1 MFNKIIFFSI
11 VSLFFSFSETITFA
25 SSTSRSII
33 SQHSLEK
40 KLDDLLRKG
49 RKYAEN
55 KDYQKAI
62 DVYKEASTLDRNNAK
77 IYSGIAYLY
86 TQQTNYQAAA
96 QYYRKAISIDLS
108 NADFYYALGHSL
120 ANIGDNDNAATA
132 YYYSVQLNPNSIK
145 SYIGLGV
152 VLLRK
157 EDYDGAAE
165 AYKRVIALDPNNPA
179 IFSIMGSSLLQ
190 QKEFKQAVEY
200 LKNAVKQF
208 PRNTELRL
216 LFATALLQQGQIY
229 SGKEELRIAEKIDP
243 RNLKIQLKIAGI
255 LEIQDNLE
263 EALKI
268 YRRISYFNQK
278 SSEAYMGIGRIQL
291 AQKDFLGAIITYT
304 NLINIIPQNPLSY
317 YYLGLA
323 FKERARIKEA
333 DKALKQ
339 ALRLYQKY
347 DNTYGIQ
354 KTNELLRKLGK
365 P

>member
-1 MFNKIIFFSI
+1 MLNKIIFFSI
-11 VSLFFSFSETITFA
+11 VSLFFSFSETIAFGL
-25 SSTSRSII
+25 STSHVIA
-33 SQHSLEK
+33 SQQPVER
-40 KLDDLLRKG
+40 KLDDLLRQG

-62 DVYKEASTLDRNNAK
+62 NAYKEASILDKNNAK

-86 TQQTNYQAAA
+86 TQQKNYQAAA
-96 QYYRKAISIDLS
+96 QYYRKALSIDLS

-132 YYYSVQLNPNSIK
+132 YYYAVQLNPKSVK

-165 AYKRVIALDPNNPA
+165 AYKRVIALDPNNPN

-190 QKEFKQAVEY
+190 QKEFKQAVKY

-216 LFATALLQQGQIY
+216 LLATALLQEGQIY
-229 SGKEELRIAEKIDP
+229 SGKKELRIAEKIDP

-255 LEIQDNLE
+255 LEVQNNLE

-268 YRRISYFNQK
+268 YKRISYFNHK
-278 SSEAYMGIGRIQL
+278 YSEAYMGIGRIQL
-291 AQKDFLGAIITYT
+291 AQKDFLGATITYT
-304 NLINIIPQNPLSY
+304 DLINIIPQNPLPY
-317 YYLGLA
+317 YYLGLT
-323 FKERARIKEA
+323 FKERERIKEA
-333 DKALKQ
+333 ETALKE
-339 ALRLYQKY
+339 ALQLYQKY
-347 DNTYGIQ
+347 DNANGIQ
-354 KTNELLRKLGK
+354 KTNELLKQLNK
-365 P
+365 F